1 MISRMGASAAAWLVV
16 SALLS
21 GAVPYAGAAGRAA
34 TDVPASS
41 PVAPGSVSAPSS
53 GTPSEAADEEDSAL
67 VELSLVVPAVDGG
80 AVEESPEVR
89 AARADEDVVLA
100 EDVVD
105 AERVASEIVETDAF
119 QTIGVTWPEDADVTA
134 LQPQMRVRSDGEW
147 SEWAEFGQD
156 SEVPDAGTPDAAHA
170 TRGGTEPV
178 WVGDADAIQ
187 LSFAADDEAGPDGL
201 ALVLVGSDEVPLAP
215 DDVIVGSAA
224 TTDTDVEQASF
235 TQASFT
241 QASST
246 QALFAASAAPAIISR
261 AEWGARDQVCT
272 PDVASRLVGAVVH
285 HTAGSNNYATVAE
298 AMQQIRNDQRYHIES
313 RGWCDLGYNFVVDK
327 WGNIYEGRARSL
339 TQPVVGVHA
348 GGFNTGTVGVSMLG
362 TYGVAPSAAT
372 QQAVAQIIGWRL
384 GFYGVNPM
392 GSMVYHT
399 GSGENSKF
407 QDQDVSLPRVFGHRD
422 VAYTACPGD
431 GGYNSLPNIRA
442 IAGSLSYG
450 ARFRQAGAVV
460 NAMYEDIL
468 RRGVDPSGLSTWS
481 AMLAGGS
488 GLPALVGALTD
499 SDEYIRLRISQAY
512 RDVLGR
518 SPEPAGL
525 EHWYREIRAR
535 RATVDDVARRF
546 LSSAEFRDRSGGT
559 DRGYVLRMYTS
570 VLGRPAS
577 AAEVGY
583 WSSEIARLGR
593 DRVTDLIWFSGEAAR
608 YRAGTY
614 YETFLKRAAEPAGR
628 ELWANVLL
636 TQGEGAV
643 RIGIAGSDEYRVKAL
658 VRYP

>member
-1 MISRMGASAAAWLVV
+1 MVWVLAAYLATRLCSPWPPGHPGTYRTRGVAVLDPGREPTDTPWAGNPPRSGRIMISRMGASAAAWLVV

-21 GAVPYAGAAGRAA
+21 GAVPSAGAAGRAA

-100 EDVVD
+100 EDAVD

-147 SEWAEFGQD
+147 SEWAELGQD
-156 SEVPDAGTPDAAHA
+156 SEVPDAGTPDAEHA

-215 DDVIVGSAA
+215 DAVIVGSAA
-224 TTDTDVEQASF
+224 TTDTDVE
-235 TQASFT
+235 QASFT

-298 AMQQIRNDQRYHIES
+298 AMQQIRIDQRYHIES

-327 WGNIYEGRARSL
+327 WGNIYEGRVNSL
-339 TQPVVGVHA
+339 TQPVIGVHS

-362 TYGVAPSAAT
+362 TYDAAPSAET
-372 QQAVAQIIGWRL
+372 QQSVAQIIGWRL
-384 GFYGVNPM
+384 GYYGVAAQ
-392 GSMVYHT
+392 GSMTYHT
-399 GSGENSKF
+399 GVGENSKY
-407 QDQDVSLPRVFGHRD
+407 QNQDVTLPRVFGHRD
-422 VAYTACPGD
+422 VAYTACPGN
-431 GGYNSLPNIRA
+431 GGYA
-442 IAGSLSYG
+442 
-450 ARFRQAGAVV
+450 
-460 NAMYEDIL
+460 
-468 RRGVDPSGLSTWS
+468 
-481 AMLAGGS
+481 
-488 GLPALVGALTD
+488 
-499 SDEYIRLRISQAY
+499 
-512 RDVLGR
+512 
-518 SPEPAGL
+518 
-525 EHWYREIRAR
+525 
-535 RATVDDVARRF
+535 
-546 LSSAEFRDRSGGT
+546 
-559 DRGYVLRMYTS
+559 
-570 VLGRPAS
+570 
-577 AAEVGY
+577 
-583 WSSEIARLGR
+583 
-593 DRVTDLIWFSGEAAR
+593 
-608 YRAGTY
+608 
-614 YETFLKRAAEPAGR
+614 
-628 ELWANVLL
+628 
-636 TQGEGAV
+636 
-643 RIGIAGSDEYRVKAL
+643 
-658 VRYP
+658 

>member
-34 TDVPASS
+34 TDVPSVDVLASS
-41 PVAPGSVSAPSS
+41 PVVQGSGSAPSL
-53 GTPSEAADEEDSAL
+53 GAPSEVAGEEEGTL

-147 SEWAEFGQD
+147 SEWAELGQD
-156 SEVPDAGTPDAAHA
+156 SESPDAGTADAEHA

-187 LSFAADDEAGPDGL
+187 VSFAADDESGPDGL

-224 TTDTDVEQASF
+224 TTDTDVE
-235 TQASFT
+235 QASFT

-384 GFYGVNPM
+384 GFYGVNPT

-431 GGYNSLPNIRA
+431 GGYNALPAIRT
-442 IAGSLSYG
+442 IAEGFSYG
-450 ARFRQAGAVV
+450 ERFRQANAVV
-460 NAMYEDIL
+460 RAMYEDIL

-488 GLPALVGALTD
+488 GGPALVTSLTN
-499 SDEYIRLRISQAY
+499 SAEYIRLRIRQAY
-512 RDVLGR
+512 TEVLGR
-518 SPEPAGL
+518 EPEPGGMD
-525 EHWYREIRAR
+525 HWYQTIRAG
-535 RATVDDVARRF
+535 RATVDDVQRRF
-546 LSSAEFRDRSGGT
+546 LSSDEFLSKAGGT
-559 DRGYVLRMYTS
+559 NEGFVRRMYES
-570 VLGRPAS
+570 VLGRTAS
-577 AAEVGY
+577 STEVTLWVGQ
-583 WSSEIARLGR
+583 IGALGR
-593 DRVTDLIWFSGEAAR
+593 ERVTDAIWFSREAAGR
-608 YRAGTY
+608 RAAVY
-614 YETFLKRAAEPAGR
+614 YTVFLKRAAERAGV
-628 ELWANVLL
+628 EFWATILL
-636 TQGEGAV
+636 DRGEGAV
-643 RIGIAGSDEYRVKAL
+643 RIGIAGSEEYRVRAL
-658 VRYP
+658 ARFP

>member
-21 GAVPYAGAAGRAA
+21 GAGPAAAA
-34 TDVPASS
+34 VDGPSRDVPAST
-41 PVAPGSVSAPSS
+41 PVAQGPVRAPSS
-53 GTPSEAADEEDSAL
+53 AVPSEAASSETAGDGEGTL

-80 AVEESPEVR
+80 AVEESSEVR
-89 AARADEDVVLA
+89 AARVDEDTVLA

-105 AERVASEIVETDAF
+105 AERVASDVVETDAF
-119 QTIGVTWPEDADVTA
+119 QTVGVTWPEDADVTA

-156 SEVPDAGTPDAAHA
+156 SEVPDAGTPDAEHA

-178 WVGDADAIQ
+178 WVGDADAVQ

-384 GFYGVNPM
+384 GFYGVNPT

-407 QDQDVSLPRVFGHRD
+407 RDQDVSLPRVFGHRD

-431 GGYNSLPNIRA
+431 GGYAALPAIRA
-442 IAGSLSYG
+442 VAEEFSSQ
-450 ARFRQAGAVV
+450 ARLAQAESVIR
-460 NAMYEDIL
+460 AMYADLLGRQPEARGLADWSFGL
-468 RRGVDPSGLSTWS
+468 LRGV
-481 AMLAGGS
+481 
-488 GLPALVGALTD
+488 PAQNIAASITQ
-499 SDEYIRLRISQAY
+499 SEEYNRRKISEAY
-512 RDVLGR
+512 RTVLGR
-518 SPEPAGL
+518 
-525 EHWYREIRAR
+525 
-535 RATVDDVARRF
+535 
-546 LSSAEFRDRSGGT
+546 GT
-559 DRGYVLRMYTS
+559 DEPGVLS
-570 VLGRPAS
+570 WL
-577 AAEVGY
+577 AAIRVG
-583 WSSEIARLGR
+583 
-593 DRVTDLIWFSGEAAR
+593 T
-608 YRAGTY
+608 
-614 YETFLKRAAEPAGR
+614 
-628 ELWANVLL
+628 
-636 TQGEGAV
+636 
-643 RIGIAGSDEYRVKAL
+643 VKIDQI
-658 VRYP
+658 

>member
-21 GAVPYAGAAGRAA
+21 GAAPSAGAAGRAA
-34 TDVPASS
+34 TDVPSVDVLASS
-41 PVAPGSVSAPSS
+41 PVVQGSGSAPSL
-53 GTPSEAADEEDSAL
+53 GAPSEVAGEEEGTL
-67 VELSLVVPAVDGG
+67 VELSLVVPAVDDG

-105 AERVASEIVETDAF
+105 AERVASDVVETDEF
-119 QTIGVTWPEDADVTA
+119 QTVGVTWPEDADIAT
-134 LQPQMRVRSDGEW
+134 LDPYLRVRSDGEW
-147 SEWAEFGQD
+147 SEWTELGQD
-156 SEVPDAGTPDAAHA
+156 SDAPDAGTADAAHA
-170 TRGGTEPV
+170 TRGGTEPL
-178 WVGDADAIQ
+178 WVGDADAVQ
-187 LSFAADDEAGPDGL
+187 VSFAADEAGGPDGL
-201 ALVLVGSDEVPLAP
+201 ALVLVGSDEVPLPA
-215 DDVIVGSAA
+215 DDRIVGDMPPAQIDVQTTSFSTGQLAA
-224 TTDTDVEQASF
+224 ADP
-235 TQASFT
+235 
-241 QASST
+241 
-246 QALFAASAAPAIISR
+246 AAPAIISR

-384 GFYGVNPM
+384 GFYGVNPT

-431 GGYNSLPNIRA
+431 GGYNALPNIRA
-442 IAGSLSYG
+442 IAGSFSYG
-450 ARFRQAGAVV
+450 ARFQQAGAVV
-460 NAMYEDIL
+460 RAMYEDIL

-488 GLPALVGALTD
+488 GGPALVTSLTN
-499 SDEYIRLRISQAY
+499 SAEYIRLRIRQAY
-512 RDVLGR
+512 TEVLGR
-518 SPEPAGL
+518 EPEPGGMD
-525 EHWYREIRAR
+525 HWYQTIRAG
-535 RATVDDVARRF
+535 RATVDDVQRRF
-546 LSSAEFRDRSGGT
+546 LSSDEFLSKAGGT
-559 DRGYVLRMYTS
+559 DEGYVRRMYTS
-570 VLGRPAS
+570 VLGRE
-577 AAEVGY
+577 AAEA
-583 WSSEIARLGR
+583 EIQHWVVAIATQGR
-593 DRVTDLIWFSGEAAR
+593 ERVTDAIWFSTEAAQH
-608 YRAGTY
+608 RAGAY
-614 YETFLKRAAEPAGR
+614 YRTFLKREPDAPGVR
-628 ELWANVLL
+628 VWAQVLL
-636 TQGEGAV
+636 RSGEGAV
-643 RIGIAGSDEYRVKAL
+643 RIGIAGSEEYRVRAL
-658 VRYP
+658 ARFP

>member
-34 TDVPASS
+34 TDVPSVDVLASS
-41 PVAPGSVSAPSS
+41 PVVQGSGSAPSL
-53 GTPSEAADEEDSAL
+53 GAPSEVAGEEEGTL
-67 VELSLVVPAVDGG
+67 VELSLVVPAVDDG

-105 AERVASEIVETDAF
+105 TERVASDVVETDEF
-119 QTIGVTWPEDADVTA
+119 QTVGVTWPEDADIAT
-134 LQPQMRVRSDGEW
+134 LDPYLRVRSDGEW

-156 SEVPDAGTPDAAHA
+156 SEVPDAGTPDAEHA

-201 ALVLVGSDEVPLAP
+201 ALVLVGSDEVPLPA
-215 DDVIVGSAA
+215 DDRIVGDMPPAQIDVQTTSFSTGQLAA
-224 TTDTDVEQASF
+224 AD
-235 TQASFT
+235 
-241 QASST
+241 
-246 QALFAASAAPAIISR
+246 PAVRVISR

-384 GFYGVNPM
+384 DFYGVNPT

-431 GGYNSLPNIRA
+431 GGYNALPAIRT
-442 IAGSLSYG
+442 IAEGFSYG
-450 ARFRQAGAVV
+450 ERFRQANAVV
-460 NAMYEDIL
+460 RAMYEDIL

-488 GLPALVGALTD
+488 GGPALVTSLTN
-499 SDEYIRLRISQAY
+499 SAEYIRLRIRQAY
-512 RDVLGR
+512 SEVLGR
-518 SPEPAGL
+518 EPEPGGMD
-525 EHWYREIRAR
+525 HWYRTIRAGL
-535 RATVDDVARRF
+535 ATVDDVQRRF
-546 LSSAEFRDRSGGT
+546 LSSGEFLARAGGT
-559 DRGYVLRMYTS
+559 NEGYVRRVYES
-570 VLGRPAS
+570 VLGRTAS
-577 AAEVGY
+577 STEVTLWVGQ
-583 WSSEIARLGR
+583 IGVQGR
-593 DRVTDLIWFSGEAAR
+593 ERVTDAIWFSREAAGH
-608 YRAGTY
+608 RAGVY
-614 YETFLKRAAEPAGR
+614 YETFLKRPPDSAG
-628 ELWANVLL
+628 LSFWATVLL
-636 TQGEGAV
+636 DRGEGAV
-643 RIGIAGSDEYRVKAL
+643 RIGIAGSEEYRVRAL
-658 VRYP
+658 ARYP

>member
-34 TDVPASS
+34 TDVPSVDVLASS
-41 PVAPGSVSAPSS
+41 PVVQGSGSAPSL
-53 GTPSEAADEEDSAL
+53 GAPSEVAGEEEGTL

-147 SEWAEFGQD
+147 SEWAELGQD
-156 SEVPDAGTPDAAHA
+156 SESPDAGTADAEHA

-187 LSFAADDEAGPDGL
+187 VSFAADDESGPDGL
-201 ALVLVGSDEVPLAP
+201 ALVLVGSDEVPLP
-215 DDVIVGSAA
+215 TDDRIVGETPPAQIDVQ
-224 TTDTDVEQASF
+224 TTS
-235 TQASFT
+235 
-241 QASST
+241 
-246 QALFAASAAPAIISR
+246 FAAGRLAAADPAVRVISR

-384 GFYGVNPM
+384 GFYGVNPT

-431 GGYNSLPNIRA
+431 GGYNALPNIRA
-442 IAGSLSYG
+442 IAGSFSYG
-450 ARFRQAGAVV
+450 ARFQQAGAVV
-460 NAMYEDIL
+460 RAMYEDLL

-488 GLPALVGALTD
+488 GGPALVTSLTN
-499 SDEYIRLRISQAY
+499 SDEYIRLRIRQAY
-512 RDVLGR
+512 TEVLGR
-518 SPEPAGL
+518 EPEPGGMD
-525 EHWYREIRAR
+525 HWYRTIRAG
-535 RATVDDVARRF
+535 RATVDDVQRRF
-546 LSSAEFRDRSGGT
+546 LSSGEFLSKAGGT
-559 DRGYVLRMYTS
+559 NEGYVRRMYTS
-570 VLGRPAS
+570 VLGRTAS
-577 AAEVGY
+577 
-583 WSSEIARLGR
+583 SSEVVHWVGQIGVQGR
-593 DRVTDLIWFSGEAAR
+593 ERVTDAIWFSREAAGR
-608 YRAGTY
+608 RAAVY
-614 YETFLKRAAEPAGR
+614 YTVFLKRAAERAGV
-628 ELWANVLL
+628 EFWATILL
-636 TQGEGAV
+636 DRGEGAV
-643 RIGIAGSDEYRVKAL
+643 RIGIAGSEEYRVRAL
-658 VRYP
+658 ARFP

>member
-21 GAVPYAGAAGRAA
+21 GAGPAAAA
-34 TDVPASS
+34 VDGPSRDVPAST
-41 PVAPGSVSAPSS
+41 PVAQGPVRAPSS
-53 GTPSEAADEEDSAL
+53 AVPSEAASSETAGDGEGTL
-67 VELSLVVPAVDGG
+67 VEMPLVVPAVDGG
-80 AVEESPEVR
+80 AVEESSEVR
-89 AARADEDVVLA
+89 AARVDEDTVLA
-100 EDVVD
+100 KDVVD
-105 AERVASEIVETDAF
+105 AERVASDVVETDAF
-119 QTIGVTWPEDADVTA
+119 QTVGVTWPEDADVAT
-134 LQPQMRVRSDGEW
+134 LDPYLRVRSDGEW

-156 SEVPDAGTPDAAHA
+156 SEVPDAGTPDAEHA

-178 WVGDADAIQ
+178 WVGDADAVQ

-201 ALVLVGSDEVPLAP
+201 ALVLVGSDEVPLPA
-215 DDVIVGSAA
+215 DDRIVGDMPPAQIDVQTTSFSTGQLAA
-224 TTDTDVEQASF
+224 AD
-235 TQASFT
+235 
-241 QASST
+241 
-246 QALFAASAAPAIISR
+246 PAVPVISR

-384 GFYGVNPM
+384 GSYGVNPVT
-392 GSMVYHT
+392 SMVYHT

-407 QDQDVSLPRVFGHRD
+407 QDQDVSMPRVFGHCD

-431 GGYNSLPNIRA
+431 GGYAALPAIRT
-442 IAGSLSYG
+442 IAEGFSYG
-450 ARFRQAGAVV
+450 ERFRQANAVV
-460 NAMYEDIL
+460 RAMYEDIL

-488 GLPALVGALTD
+488 GGPALVTSLTN
-499 SDEYIRLRISQAY
+499 SDEYIRLRIRQAY
-512 RDVLGR
+512 TEVLGR
-518 SPEPAGL
+518 EPEPGGMD
-525 EHWYREIRAR
+525 HWYRTIRAG
-535 RATVDDVARRF
+535 RATVDDVQRRF
-546 LSSAEFRDRSGGT
+546 LSSGEFLSKAGGT
-559 DRGYVLRMYTS
+559 NEGYVRRMYTS
-570 VLGRPAS
+570 VLGRTAS
-577 AAEVGY
+577 
-583 WSSEIARLGR
+583 SSEVVHWVGQIGVQGR
-593 DRVTDLIWFSGEAAR
+593 ERVTDAIWFSREAAGR
-608 YRAGTY
+608 RAAVY
-614 YETFLKRAAEPAGR
+614 YEVFLKRAAEKAGV
-628 ELWANVLL
+628 EFWATILL
-636 TQGEGAV
+636 DRGEGAV
-643 RIGIAGSDEYRVKAL
+643 RIGIAGSEEYRGRAL
-658 VRYP
+658 ARYP